1 MRRAAVA
8 AERLGRFGVVVSTVQ
23 RENDTR
29 PVQYR
34 PVQYIRRR
42 RQYSTEGKRPGRYST
57 IGVVIGTVQKE
68 HDTRPRQA
76 DSDATR
82 RRRGRAPRPIR
93 RRHQYS
99 TEGKRHQT
107 GTVEKENQYSTEGK
121 SAQYRRKISTVQKE
135 NQYST
140 EGKRLFNDTR
150 PRQADPRL
158 FHVGPWSCPGPLP
171 SAAPTCT
178 TDEGVRRAGWR
189 SNSPWLP
196 RPLPL
201 HSLQAHT
208 SCLFTPSLV
217 LSLLVS
223 F

>member
-76 DSDATR
+76 D
-82 RRRGRAPRPIR
+82 
-93 RRHQYS
+93 
-99 TEGKRHQT
+99 
-107 GTVEKENQYSTEGK
+107 
-121 SAQYRRKISTVQKE
+121 
-135 NQYST
+135 
-140 EGKRLFNDTR
+140 
-150 PRQADPRL
+150 PRL

-201 HSLQAHT
+201 HSLQSHT